1 MKSRLTKYRA
11 VKSNGYDSKKEN
23 KRANDLKFMEKANLI
38 SNLQEQVKFELVAT
52 FKDNQGQTEKSV
64 KYVADFVYMK
74 DSKKIVEDVKSSFTK
89 KLPVY
94 VIKRKLFKKLYP
106 EYYFL
111 ET

>member
-1 MKSRLTKYRA
+1 MKRNKYSNI
-11 VKSNGYDSKKEN
+11 KFNGYDSKKEN
-23 KRANDLKFMEKANLI
+23 KRANDLKSMEKEKLI

-52 FKDNQGQTEKSV
+52 FKDNQGQTERSI
-64 KYVADFVYMK
+64 KYIADFVYMK
-74 DSKKIVEDVKSSFTK
+74 DDKKIVEDVKSSFTK